1 MSVRVSEYYNVDG
14 LYCDCENIIGN
25 AQNTPNTLVSLYIN
39 IEKIVLM
46 RTDV

>member
-25 AQNTPNTLVSLYIN
+25 AQNTPNTLVSLYI

-46 RTDV
+46 RNDV